1 MPKTKRKHSRR
12 TASILSIF
20 SRKNQIVPLAKSS
33 EEIVKS
39 IARVKPSQTTGF
51 FEGLKNR
58 FTRKNAKVGYEAA
71 SEMVL
76 TKNPLISRGR
86 SLSRGLS
93 RGLSRSLS
101 RSLSKGGRKK

>member
-12 TASILSIF
+12 TATILSIF

-51 FEGLKNR
+51 FQGLKNR
-58 FTRKNAKVGYEAA
+58 FTRKNAKVGYDAV
-71 SEMVL
+71 SEI
-76 TKNPLISRGR
+76 KNPL
-86 SLSRGLS
+86 LSRG
-93 RGLSRSLS
+93 RSLS